1 MIGSNVA
8 LFLNEEMGQFSN
20 WPALLAQHGS
30 DADYRKGEDPEEG
43 PKHYIDLDNYPEFLE
58 NGRIPSTLDSLRLY
72 HHPNFIE
79 SQGYLPWA
87 TLTAYD
93 SLVSCFIQKDWNRAV
108 LVAADLGH
116 YVGDGHVPFH
126 LTRNYDG
133 QYTGNKGIH
142 SRYESKM
149 IGEYISSVV
158 LEPDSI
164 HLVVDVRMY
173 IFDYMYANYV
183 YVDSILLA
191 DDYASQKAGNTSS
204 SVYNEALWEKT
215 GHFTIPLLR
224 NASRSLTELI
234 YTA

>member
-1 MIGSNVA
+1 
-8 LFLNEEMGQFSN
+8 
-20 WPALLAQHGS
+20 
-30 DADYRKGEDPEEG
+30 
-43 PKHYIDLDNYPEFLE
+43 
-58 NGRIPSTLDSLRLY
+58 
-72 HHPNFIE
+72 
-79 SQGYLPWA
+79 
-87 TLTAYD
+87 
-93 SLVSCFIQKDWNRAV
+93 
-108 LVAADLGH
+108 
-116 YVGDGHVPFH
+116 
-126 LTRNYDG
+126 
-133 QYTGNKGIH
+133 
-142 SRYESKM
+142 M

-234 YTA
+234 YTAWTEAGKPSMFATGMDDAQDVSARPSRKGILLEPNYPNPFAHGTTIAFTLSEGSETRLTVLDAQGRMVDELVDHWLEAGEYRIEWSNRRIPAGVYYLVLKAGGESESRVMLRR